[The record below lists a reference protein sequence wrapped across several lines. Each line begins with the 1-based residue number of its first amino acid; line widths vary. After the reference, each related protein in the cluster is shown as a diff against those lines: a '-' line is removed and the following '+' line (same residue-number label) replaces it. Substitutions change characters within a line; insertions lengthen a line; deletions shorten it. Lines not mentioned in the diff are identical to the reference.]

1 MWKRRK
7 RSEPKAMPSKPRIA
21 GIGLVA
27 LDLVW
32 SADRP
37 EVEFYGG
44 GTCGNVLAILG
55 YLGWRATPIA
65 RIGDDIAGMLL
76 KDDLARWGTDP
87 SLISLAPTTKT
98 PVIVEK
104 IRNDRNGIPF
114 HTFSFHC
121 PSCGRRFPGFQP
133 VTAKGIEPASTIVQR
148 VDILFIDRVS
158 KSSMLL
164 AEAASKAGVII
175 VFEPVSLHESKAFTH
190 LLDLANI
197 VKYSHDRIDELPPS
211 TSQSRQLEIQTFGR
225 GGLRFKLSGERRWR
239 HMEAEPVERLVDA
252 AGSGD
257 WLTAGFLYG
266 FYRGRARSQKS
277 LEQEHVILALTLGQ
291 KLAAWNCGFRGAR
304 GGMYSEA
311 RSRIAHIIAETLS
324 RSAIHLN
331 PTLDTSDEPSA
342 AREVCLNCA
351 DSRVGSVHSSSAV
364 GTMAI
369 SGGHR

>member
-1 MWKRRK
+1 MGYPSTLFHFIVPLAVVVSQD
-7 RSEPKAMPSKPRIA
+7 SE
-21 GIGLVA
+21 
-27 LDLVW
+27 
-32 SADRP
+32 
-37 EVEFYGG
+37 
-44 GTCGNVLAILG
+44 
-55 YLGWRATPIA
+55 
-65 RIGDDIAGMLL
+65 
-76 KDDLARWGTDP
+76 
-87 SLISLAPTTKT
+87 
-98 PVIVEK
+98 
-104 IRNDRNGIPF
+104 
-114 HTFSFHC
+114 
-121 PSCGRRFPGFQP
+121 P

-148 VDILFIDRVS
+148 VDVLFIDRVS

-211 TSQSRQLEIQTFGR
+211 ASQSRQLEIQTFGR
-225 GGLRFKLSGERRWR
+225 GGLRFKLSGDRRWR
-239 HMEAEPVERLVDA
+239 HMQAEPVERLVDA

-266 FYRGRARSQKS
+266 FYRGRARSQKT

-291 KLAAWNCGFRGAR
+291 KLAAWNCGFRAR
-304 GGMYSEA
+304 GGMYSDA

-324 RSAIHLN
+324 RSAVHLD
-331 PTLDTSDEPSA
+331 PALEVSDEPSA

-351 DSRVGSVHSSSAV
+351 DSRVGSVHSSSAL

-369 SGGHR
+369 RGGHR